1 MILIDT
7 DSSSDCGNYNEGTD
21 TGFFIISKQENL
33 DEPVET
39 VSHSSSVS
47 LPDLSLSDCEVSV
60 SDSVTV
66 VPATTAAAVE
76 PERLRTGYM
85 SRSPILQK
93 FMKTSLLFKE
103 NPASD
108 EGGVSEANCELKAN
122 LNALFDSSASMS
134 KGDVLDECI
143 SDDNSDIVELG
154 CEMQSANSD
163 IGCLSR
169 CVLSEK
175 LNCNANSSV
184 TGLVS
189 IADPTNTSLPDTAM
203 KMRLTEEMGDLEASR
218 PANEMPSSNC
228 KGKVF
233 INKVEFVCQ
242 LWYLQ
247 WLNLRSMT

>member
-7 DSSSDCGNYNEGTD
+7 DSDSDSGNCNDGTD
-21 TGFFIISKQENL
+21 TGFFIVSKQENL

-108 EGGVSEANCELKAN
+108 ECGVSGANCELKAN
-122 LNALFDSSASMS
+122 LNAVFDSSASMS
-134 KGDVLDECI
+134 KRDVLGDCI
-143 SDDNSDIVELG
+143 SDENSDVVELG
-154 CEMQSANSD
+154 CETQSANSD
-163 IGCLSR
+163 VGCLSR

-175 LNCNANSSV
+175 LNCNASSSV
-184 TGLVS
+184 TGMVS
-189 IADPTNTSLPDTAM
+189 IADPTNASVPDTAM
-203 KMRLTEEMGDLEASR
+203 KMQLKEAMGDLEAFR
-218 PANEMPSSNC
+218 PANETPSSNC

-233 INKVEFVCQ
+233 INNIEFVCQ
-242 LWYLQ
+242 LWYPQ
-247 WLNLRSMT
+247 WLTLRSMT